1 MDTPTKVLAY
11 QIAMDVLALRGP
23 DPNGG
28 PGRMV
33 AADPRLFMGSE
44 RLANARRF
52 AHMVPAGTSVVDAR
66 RVADSIAPFLETQRN
81 D

>member
-1 MDTPTKVLAY
+1 METPTQVLAY

-33 AADPRLFMGSE
+33 AADPRLFMGTE
-44 RLANARRF
+44 RLAMARKF
-52 AHMVPAGTSVVDAR
+52 AHMVPAGTNVVDAR
-66 RVADSIAPFLETQRN
+66 RVAESIAPFLETKREG
-81 D
+81 